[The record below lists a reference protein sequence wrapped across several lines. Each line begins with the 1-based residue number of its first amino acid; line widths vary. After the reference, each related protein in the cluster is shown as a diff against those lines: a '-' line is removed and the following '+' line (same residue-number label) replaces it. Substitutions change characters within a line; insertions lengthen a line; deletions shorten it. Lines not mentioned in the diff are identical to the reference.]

1 MYKILVVFL
10 QNYLTEI
17 FHRLK
22 DLLMADPKDA
32 QITSL
37 QNEINDL
44 KAKMG
49 KLNTS
54 GGGSLTTSMNSLGSK
69 LDSLSAGIS
78 TNNSIMGRVSAL
90 SGLTDNSKIAAFAA
104 TLTAGAK
111 LFNTFVEQATQS
123 SNAIFE
129 MYRSGVVIR
138 MDQLSATANSFGL
151 TIQEL
156 TPLLTK
162 HGQTVSTMG
171 ITRTAQLGEMF
182 RAITRNG
189 ADFGMTIAQ
198 ANETVLTYAD
208 ILNTSGRLRLM
219 SDTEIRDGA
228 LKFADQM
235 EAAAQATGKNV
246 EQLAQESKARLEQ
259 TDVLWAYAHMTE
271 EQKAQMENLQTTL
284 LQFGK
289 AGDEMFTQ
297 AVAYTTQGM
306 AGVSQDMMI
315 ALGDRGRALLDTL
328 ANAVTPEDQRAA
340 MMEIYGAIK
349 NNLLPEGAMVSP
361 ELRGAAS
368 IQAEFINAM
377 EKSIAASEGRDTAE
391 NRNSEA
397 IDETAAK
404 IGDLAA
410 SIESS
415 VKAFDNAINDTMVA
429 AADAFSAELDYLVG
443 KLSEL
448 ATVVSGGSRSLLDPA
463 VRADLVDSFKDLIPY
478 DLLAAA
484 GAAGLAGVAGLNRP
498 GPPTGLP
505 PGITGS
511 AVEAAATTQGLF
523 SRFASTLKGIF
534 GGVALSTAGDVA
546 TATGYDRT
554 GAGLNA
560 GGEILTDTV
569 IGKFLGS
576 LVNRSGVGAAAG
588 LAYGTYQSSDD
599 IARALGIDSLTPG
612 AVTTPPVTAE
622 TPSFTDMLYGTTP
635 YTESATLDAQT
646 EALITPLDAIAVTNI
661 KQLDQEKLLAE
672 QNLLILEE
680 LKKLNENMDEQ
691 TQALKNA
698 YSQGNG
704 NIYPR

>member
-1 MYKILVVFL
+1 MFL

-54 GGGSLTTSMNSLGSK
+54 GGGSMTSSFNTLGGK
-69 LDSLSAGIS
+69 LDNLSTVMSNQSGMMGKLGGITGFVGS
-78 TNNSIMGRVSAL
+78 DKLAQFGVVLAS
-90 SGLTDNSKIAAFAA
+90 
-104 TLTAGAK
+104 GAK

-123 SNAIFE
+123 SNAIFD
-129 MYRSGVVIR
+129 MYRSGIVIR
-138 MDQLSATANSFGL
+138 MDQLTATANSFGMSV
-151 TIQEL
+151 QEL

-171 ITRTAQLGEMF
+171 IARTAQLGEMF

-189 ADFGMTIAQ
+189 ADFGMSMAQ
-198 ANETVLTYAD
+198 ANETMLTYAD

-340 MMEIYGAIK
+340 MLEIYGAIK

-377 EKSIAASEGRDTAE
+377 EKSIAASENRDTAE

-397 IDETAAK
+397 IDETAAM
-404 IGDLAA
+404 IGDFSARITEA
-410 SIESS
+410 SNN
-415 VKAFDNAINDTMVA
+415 VYNAFNDIAVA
-429 AADAFSAELDYLVG
+429 GVLAFSDQLDVVTQLMLDY
-443 KLSEL
+443 STQF
-448 ATVVSGGSRSLLDPA
+448 ADGSRSLLDPA
-463 VRADLVDSFKDLIPY
+463 TRENIQSALSEFADLAP
-478 DLLAAA
+478 LAAA
-484 GAAGLAGVAGLNRP
+484 LGVSLTALTSAARAGTLPSAVPSAGTGAA
-498 GPPTGLP
+498 
-505 PGITGS
+505 
-511 AVEAAATTQGLF
+511 AAASDSFLA
-523 SRFASTLKGIF
+523 RFARAFKGML
-534 GGVALSTAGDVA
+534 GGVAISTAGDVA
-546 TATGYDRT
+546 TSAGYERT
-554 GAGLNA
+554 GAGLTASGDVLTNSA
-560 GGEILTDTV
+560 LGGL
-569 IGKFLGS
+569 LGS
-576 LVNRSGVGAAAG
+576 IIKRTGVGAAIGAG
-588 LAYGTYQSSDD
+588 VGVYQNLDNIGTAFGLPSS
-599 IARALGIDSLTPG
+599 
-612 AVTTPPVTAE
+612 AE
-622 TPSFTDMLYGTTP
+622 TPAAEPVYSPTSTP
-635 YTESATLDAQT
+635 VFSDILTGNTPDQTANQT
-646 EALITPLDAIAVTNI
+646 ETIADPLIQIANSNAQMI
-661 KQLDQEKLLAE
+661 AQDKLLLE
-672 QNLLILEE
+672 QNIIMIQE
-680 LKKLNENMDEQ
+680 LKKLNENIDEQ